1 MVGGIPRRA
10 TLFKQLAE
18 KHTLLALENG
28 DLTKATGRQDE
39 LKAEALIE
47 MLNAMGYDAL
57 NLGKYDFQL
66 GMDYLRALQAQFKG
80 TMLCPSRWSRNAT

>member
-1 MVGGIPRRA
+1 
-10 TLFKQLAE
+10 
-18 KHTLLALENG
+18 
-28 DLTKATGRQDE
+28 
-39 LKAEALIE
+39 

-80 TMLCPSRWSRNAT
+80 DNALRECAGGGQPRV